1 MVYECLDHR
10 TAEALARELGKCDGA
25 CSQSRDQRGL
35 FWGAVWR
42 ALGETL
48 SARGEAQPGLSCF
61 SLGLAATFPRRQSQ
75 WHDLTDGML
84 VVARRPAE
92 Q

>member
-1 MVYECLDHR
+1 MIYERPDDR
-10 TAEALARELGKCDGA
+10 SAEALVREFGKRDGA
-25 CSQSRDQRGL
+25 CSQSCDQCGL
-35 FWGAVWR
+35 FGRAVWR